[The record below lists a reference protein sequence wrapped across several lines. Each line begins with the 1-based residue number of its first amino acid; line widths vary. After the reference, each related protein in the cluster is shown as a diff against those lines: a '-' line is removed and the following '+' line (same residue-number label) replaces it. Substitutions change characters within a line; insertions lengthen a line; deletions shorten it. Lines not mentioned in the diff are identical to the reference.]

1 MRNYLFNE
9 NMKMANL
16 ILVKPILI
24 LLLPRFGVPLG
35 FGDKSV
41 KELCD
46 EHGIAVDFFL
56 IVCNIYSFDNYM
68 PSQDKVESTD
78 MSMLCRYL
86 EESHRYYL
94 DQRLPHIANHINR
107 ISGEMKTTAGVILKR
122 FFEEYN
128 SEVVAHFKYEEQN
141 VFPYM
146 KKLLSGKRCND
157 YSISM
162 YLPSHTNIEDK
173 LDDLTQIMFKYL
185 PEGVRTYETIGAV
198 FDILQ
203 LSDDLKK
210 HSLIEEKVLVPYVE
224 HLERSGLK

>member
-16 ILVKPILI
+16 ILVKPTLI

-35 FGDKSV
+35 FGDRSV
-41 KELCD
+41 KEICE
-46 EHGIAVDFFL
+46 EHGISADFFL
-56 IVCNIYSFDNYM
+56 IVCNIYSFDNYV
-68 PSQDKVESTD
+68 PSLDKVVGTD
-78 MSMLCRYL
+78 MSMLSRYL

-107 ISGEMKTTAGVILKR
+107 ISDEMGNTTGMILKR

-128 SEVVAHFKYEEQN
+128 SEVMAHFRYEEQN
-141 VFPYM
+141 VFPYV
-146 KKLLSGKRCND
+146 KKLLAGERCVD

-210 HSLIEEKVLVPYVE
+210 HSLIEEKVLIPYVE
-224 HLERSGLK
+224 HLERNFKQ